1 MVRGDQHAVVSDAEV
16 RIRLGILGNAS
27 IPVSEIRRLRSVEWP
42 WWGGIGVRLARRM
55 VAFVTG
61 SGRIALI
68 ELTEPLSV
76 KTPFPWK
83 TPRVAISVEDVDA
96 FLNAVS
102 QSSGVPVEPGI
113 AAR

>member
-1 MVRGDQHAVVSDAEV
+1 MVGRH
-16 RIRLGILGNAS
+16 
-27 IPVSEIRRLRSVEWP
+27 RRAPGPTHGRVCD
-42 WWGGIGVRLARRM
+42 
-55 VAFVTG
+55 G